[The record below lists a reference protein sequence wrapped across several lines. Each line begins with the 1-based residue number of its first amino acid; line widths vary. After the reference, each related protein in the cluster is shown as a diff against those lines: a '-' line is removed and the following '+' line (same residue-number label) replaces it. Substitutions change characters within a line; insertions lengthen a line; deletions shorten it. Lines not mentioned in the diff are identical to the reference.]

1 MASCVALIIFAFCV
15 SVQGYLGN
23 LSEMMRFLILKYVG
37 RVPLIENDSM
47 MEGHPLYSDKTD
59 ILKTMRRNG
68 ALLTTPVK

>member
-1 MASCVALIIFAFCV
+1 
-15 SVQGYLGN
+15 
-23 LSEMMRFLILKYVG
+23 MMRFLILKYVG